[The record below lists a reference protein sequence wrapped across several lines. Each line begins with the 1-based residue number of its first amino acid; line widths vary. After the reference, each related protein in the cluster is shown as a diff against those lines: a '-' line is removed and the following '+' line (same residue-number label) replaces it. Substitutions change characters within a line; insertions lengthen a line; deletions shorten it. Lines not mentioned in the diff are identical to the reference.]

1 MAVIDGVYRQSKKVR
16 QLYHYP
22 PKIQQRAVEFGITT
36 AYHSAYKNGMKHM
49 ERYDKGQCRKI
60 KKEYKQIVL
69 RAKDIGKSRL
79 LNAYFMG
86 AYFIARNRGTE
97 CPAEENY
104 QFFQMGLY
112 KYHTC
117 GICRLCQD
125 EGCPELAK
133 YLCRLDFVMT
143 DRMGMKL
150 VWT

>member
-1 MAVIDGVYRQSKKVR
+1 MRILWVLILLREIG
-16 QLYHYP
+16 
-22 PKIQQRAVEFGITT
+22 GI
-36 AYHSAYKNGMKHM
+36 
-49 ERYDKGQCRKI
+49 
-60 KKEYKQIVL
+60 
-69 RAKDIGKSRL
+69 
-79 LNAYFMG
+79 
-86 AYFIARNRGTE
+86 E

-125 EGCPELAK
+125 EGYPELAK